1 MPEVTPTP
9 IAGFPEPGTLLTDVD
24 GLFLAARQTASG
36 TLTGLHRS
44 TRRGS
49 SIEFS
54 EHKLY
59 TPGDDVKHIDWRAFA
74 KTDKIHVKQFED
86 ETNLRIELL
95 IDHSGS
101 MGFKGEQPLSKLEY
115 AKVLTASLA
124 YLALRQSDATGL
136 ATFATQISQQLPPR
150 SRSSHLMEIIDRLA
164 ALQAEGETDLSAT
177 LEQFVR
183 SRRRPTFTIVVTD
196 LLDPSET
203 LMPMLRALAS
213 KKHEVTVL
221 HILAPE
227 EIEFPYENPA
237 VFSSMEDSRK
247 LFVHPRTLR
256 QRYVKAMEEHLSIR
270 KKEMQSA
277 QIDYRLI
284 RTDEPPRQ
292 ALEDFIKRRMGK

>member
-1 MPEVTPTP
+1 MSDAAPSDPS
-9 IAGFPEPGTLLTDVD
+9 GFPEPGTLLTDVD

-44 TRRGS
+44 SRRGS

-59 TPGDDVKHIDWRAFA
+59 TPGDDIKHIDWRAFA
-74 KTDKIHVKQFED
+74 KTDKLHVKQFED

-95 IDHSGS
+95 LDHSGS
-101 MGFKGEQPLSKLEY
+101 MGFQGKQPLSKLDY
-115 AKVLTASLA
+115 SKIITASLA

-136 ATFATQISQQLPPR
+136 ATFSTEISEQLPPR
-150 SRSSHLMEIIDRLA
+150 SKSSHLMEIMGRLTT
-164 ALQAEGETDLSAT
+164 LQAEGETNLSAT

-196 LLDPSET
+196 LLDTSET
-203 LMPMLRALAS
+203 VMQMLRALS
-213 KKHEVTVL
+213 SRRHEVTVL

-247 LFVHPRTLR
+247 LFVHPRTLK
-256 QRYVKAMEEHLSIR
+256 QRYVQAMQEHLEATE
-270 KKEMQSA
+270 KQMQSA

-284 RTDEPPRQ
+284 RTDTPPRQ
-292 ALEDFIKRRMGK
+292 ALGDFIKRRMGK

>member
-1 MPEVTPTP
+1 MADTTE
-9 IAGFPEPGTLLTDVD
+9 IDRDGFPPPGTLLTDVD

-44 TRRGS
+44 SRRGT

-59 TPGDDVKHIDWRAFA
+59 NPGDDIKHIDWRAFA
-74 KTDKIHVKQFED
+74 KTDKLHVKQFED

-101 MGFKGEQPLSKLEY
+101 MGFQGEQRLSKLEY
-115 AKVLTASLA
+115 AKVVTASLA

-136 ATFATQISQQLPPR
+136 ATFSTSISEQLPPR
-150 SRSSHLMEIIDRLA
+150 SKSSHLMEILNRLTQLEA
-164 ALQAEGETDLSAT
+164 HGETDLSAT

-183 SRRRPTFTIVVTD
+183 SRRKPTFTIVVTD
-196 LLDPSET
+196 LLDASNT
-203 LMPMLRALAS
+203 VMQMLRALAS
-213 KKHEVTVL
+213 RRHEVTVL
-221 HILAPE
+221 QVLAPE

-237 VFSSMEDSRK
+237 TFASMEDSRK

-256 QRYVKAMEEHLSIR
+256 QRYVKAMAEHL
-270 KKEMQSA
+270 KEREKDMQSA
-277 QIDYRLI
+277 QIDYKLI
-284 RTDEPPRQ
+284 RTDVAPRD
-292 ALEDFIKRRMGK
+292 AIADLIKRRMGK